1 MGTLAQPEPPRPGAE
16 RILGT
21 VARGLERIWP
31 AAGRRLGRLAAPT
44 GELLLKSTR
53 DDVATKASALTFTA
67 FIALFPA
74 LLLATSIAGFWLHGR
89 EEATIERIVSS
100 IPGLEQLVAQS
111 AQSIVEGRY
120 AAGIIGVLGLLWAAS
135 ALSNLARRSPGGD
148 LRSARVRGARP
159 ALGDRRDDR
168 ARARRARRGH
178 ARRGVH
184 RCAQPHVRLDDRRAR
199 DRGGHPRGAGGG
211 VPADLPDAAPPRGPV
226 PAGCCRPR
234 SCAPSAGRSSR
245 ASAAGSSP
253 GRSNDGRRC
262 TARSRACSACCC
274 SCGSWRGCSWRA
286 RSSPRSGAAFS
297 RNMTEPFRTARRSSG
312 SPRPA
317 PSR

>member
-67 FIALFPA
+67 FVALFPA

-89 EEATIERIVSS
+89 EEATIERILSS

-135 ALSNLARRSPGGD
+135 ALSNLARRSLAAIFD
-148 LRSARVRGARP
+148 QRESAVRGRLWAIVSTI
-159 ALGDRRDDR
+159 ALGLGVLVGVTLVGVLTGVLNRTSGSMIAGLATEAATLVVLVGAFLMIYRMLLPRAVPFRRLLPAAVVCAIGWTVLQGIGGWFV
-168 ARARRARRGH
+168 ARSIERWSALYGTIASVF
-178 ARRGVH
+178 GVLLFL
-184 RCAQPHVRLDDRRAR
+184 RIMAWVFLAGAELSSI
-199 DRGGHPRGAGGG
+199 RGGAQ
-211 VPADLPDAAPPRGPV
+211 DD
-226 PAGCCRPR
+226 
-234 SCAPSAGRSSR
+234 
-245 ASAAGSSP
+245 
-253 GRSNDGRRC
+253 
-262 TARSRACSACCC
+262 
-274 SCGSWRGCSWRA
+274 
-286 RSSPRSGAAFS
+286 
-297 RNMTEPFRTARRSSG
+297 
-312 SPRPA
+312 
-317 PSR
+317 